1 MSASGPGASAPAL
14 AVSVVWGYGLR
25 PDPNRRY
32 REEPDLPF
40 AHGVGPLEWII
51 ILVIVVIVFG
61 VGKLPSVGG
70 ALGRGI
76 REFRE
81 EAKTE
86 HDQQEADKSSPKGQS
101 TMKSESKA
109 ESAADAGA
117 AKGESSEKVG

>member
-1 MSASGPGASAPAL
+1 M
-14 AVSVVWGYGLR
+14 
-25 PDPNRRY
+25 
-32 REEPDLPF
+32 PF
-40 AHGVGPLEWII
+40 THGVGPLEWII

-81 EAKTE
+81 QAKTDRDE
-86 HDQQEADKSSPKGQS
+86 QEAEKSAPKGQS

-117 AKGESSEKVG
+117 AKGESSEKAG